1 MNKSQ
6 KIIIVISNILTISM
20 VILLFIFINLML
32 ALERNIYYS
41 NQLTLYVERLIERY
55 TIEVTND
62 K

>member
-1 MNKSQ
+1 
-6 KIIIVISNILTISM
+6 M